1 MDKCDAHFI
10 YEMYTPKSTEF
21 VPIYCGVTYD
31 YCAEEGQSACL
42 VFAKIAEW
50 DVVSM
55 MDDGLRE
62 EIEQFACMNSY
73 EIEQRMTHNSM
84 RKEDE
89 YTR

>member
-10 YEMYTPKSTEF
+10 YEAYTSNEEF

-31 YCAEEGQSACL
+31 YCTEEGQSACL
-42 VFAKIAEW
+42 VFARVHHW
-50 DVVSM
+50 DVLGLL
-55 MDDGLRE
+55 DDGLRE
-62 EIEQFACMNSY
+62 EIEQFACENSY